1 MAQALPAGD
10 VYVRNLEKH
19 LSEENPL
26 LVSVAKNF
34 ELIDQIA
41 HEIGLIR
48 PDQSTARQIPW
59 WPLISI
65 LGVFSSGKSTFINLF
80 LGKKIQRTGV
90 QAVDDKFTV
99 LCYSSDPHVKTL
111 PGVALDVDPR
121 FPFYRISREIEEEME
136 GEGRRINA
144 YLQLKT
150 CNSENLKGKIL
161 IDSPG
166 FDADEQRNA
175 VLRITRYIIDL
186 SDLVLIF
193 FDAKRP
199 EPGAMRDT
207 LEHLVKLAVDRYD
220 SEKFLYILNQIDAT
234 AREDNL
240 EEVVAAWKSALAEK
254 GIHISQFYTVFDPG
268 VKVEAQDEYIR
279 RRLENRRD
287 RDLKEIYQRMF
298 EVELKRS
305 YRILNALEHTI
316 RELRD
321 LAIPQLLETLSNWRN
336 WVLRVDFITLI
347 AIGFG
352 LAYTAILTQ
361 FWTVPVLMVAAVA
374 AGLIA
379 LALAHMITSGILKL
393 IYRGRL
399 QKIQRRHHLRF
410 NLADAF
416 SRCANW
422 RFLLTGKIKGWSQE
436 VAKKLDEVLTNAD
449 VLIQRL
455 NDAMTNP
462 SGRRSL
468 KEVFQMDEPS
478 PPQEEKEVVEAE
490 VVSK

>member
-41 HEIGLIR
+41 HQIGLLR

-65 LGVFSSGKSTFINLF
+65 LGVFSSGKSTFINRF
-80 LGKKIQRTGV
+80 LGKKVQRTGV

-99 LCYSSDPHVKTL
+99 LSYSANPHIKTL

-150 CNSENLKGKIL
+150 CNSESLKGKIL

-175 VLRITRYIIDL
+175 VLRITRHIIDL

-193 FDAKRP
+193 FDARRP

-254 GIHISQFYTVFDPG
+254 GIHISQFYTIFDPEISI
-268 VKVEAQDEYIR
+268 EANDEYIK
-279 RRLENRRD
+279 RRLEGRRD
-287 RDLKEIYQRMF
+287 RDLKEIYQRMV

-321 LAIPQLLETLSNWRN
+321 MAIPGLLEALRSWRN
-336 WVLRVDFITLI
+336 WVLRVDFVALVAI
-347 AIGFG
+347 AVG
-352 LAYTAILTQ
+352 LAYAGMVTQ
-361 FWTVPVLMVAAVA
+361 FWTVPVLMFAAGV
-374 AGLIA
+374 AGLIT
-379 LALAHMITSGILKL
+379 LALVHMVASGILKL
-393 IYRGRL
+393 IYRSRL
-399 QKIQRRHHLRF
+399 QKYQRRHHLRF
-410 NLADAF
+410 NLAEAF
-416 SRCANW
+416 SRCANL
-422 RFLLTGKIKGWSQE
+422 RFLVTGKIRGWSQE
-436 VAKKLDEVLTNAD
+436 VAQKLEEILTNAD
-449 VLIQRL
+449 ILIQKL

-468 KEVFQMDEPS
+468 KEVFLG
-478 PPQEEKEVVEAE
+478 EEKPKKKVAEVEA
-490 VVSK
+490 VSR